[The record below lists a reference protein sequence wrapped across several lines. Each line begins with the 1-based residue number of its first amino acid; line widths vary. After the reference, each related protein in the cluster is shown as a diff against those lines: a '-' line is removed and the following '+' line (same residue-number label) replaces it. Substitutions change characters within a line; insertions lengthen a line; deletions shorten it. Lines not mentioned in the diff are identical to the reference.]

1 MLSPR
6 EVSRWAIRWRKSLKK
21 RRLLKSGKMVSEIG
35 FGCMSFGGFYGATDE
50 AESHAALGAALDL
63 GMDLLD
69 TANVYGMGISET
81 VIGTFLKGDASK
93 FTIATK
99 AGIWRDKEHGNR
111 GFNNKPDY
119 LRAELEGSLKRLG
132 LDHVDL
138 FYVHRRDRDIEIE
151 DAMQTLLALK
161 AEGKIGGI
169 GFSEISP
176 ASLRRAAA
184 VGPVDVV
191 QSEYSLWS
199 RQPDLGMLQTCKE
212 LDVALVAYS
221 PLARGMVSSVT
232 PDPMTF
238 LDKDFRKNNPRFLEP
253 NFGFNL
259 PFAHAFKAY
268 AEDNGTTATALALAW
283 CLARADHIIPIPGTR
298 SPDHLAEC
306 ASATSLILTPHMM
319 AEIDSILPV
328 GWAHGDRYSQAQ
340 WNGPEGYC

>member
-1 MLSPR
+1 M
-6 EVSRWAIRWRKSLKK
+6 KK
-21 RRLLKSGKMVSEIG
+21 RRLLQSGKMVSEIG
-35 FGCMSFGGFYGATDE
+35 LGCMSFGGFYGATDQT
-50 AESHAALGAALDL
+50 ESHATLAAALDL
-63 GMDLLD
+63 GIDLLD
-69 TANVYGMGISET
+69 TANVYGLGISET
-81 VIGTFLKGDASK
+81 VIGKFLKGDTSK

-119 LRAELEGSLKRLG
+119 LRSELEGSLRRMG
-132 LDHVDL
+132 IDHVDL
-138 FYVHRRDRDIEIE
+138 FYVHRRDRELQIE
-151 DAMQTLLALK
+151 DVMETLLALK

-176 ASLRRAAA
+176 ASLRRASA

-199 RQPDLGMLQTCKE
+199 RQPDLGMLQTCRD
-212 LDVALVAYS
+212 LGVALVAYS

-232 PDPMTF
+232 PNPATF
-238 LDKDFRKNNPRFLEP
+238 LDKDFRKNNPRFLER

-259 PFAHAFKAY
+259 PYAKAFQAY
-268 AEDNGTTATALALAW
+268 AQDHGTTATALALAW
-283 CLARADHIIPIPGTR
+283 CLARGENIIPIPGTR
-298 SPDHLAEC
+298 TPDHLAEC
-306 ASATSLILTPHMM
+306 AAASALTVTPDMM
-319 AEIDSILPV
+319 AEIEHILPV

>member
-1 MLSPR
+1 M
-6 EVSRWAIRWRKSLKK
+6 KK

-35 FGCMSFGGFYGATDE
+35 LGCMSFAGFYGATNE
-50 AESHAALGAALDL
+50 AESHATLAAALDL
-63 GMDLLD
+63 GIDLLD
-69 TANVYGMGISET
+69 TANVYGLGISET

-119 LRAELEGSLKRLG
+119 LRSELEGSLKRLG
-132 LDHVDL
+132 LDQVDL
-138 FYVHRRDRDIEIE
+138 FYVHRRDREIEIE
-151 DAMQTLLALK
+151 EVMETLLALK

-176 ASLRRAAA
+176 ASLRRAVA

-199 RQPDLGMLQTCKE
+199 RQPDLGMLQTCKDLE
-212 LDVALVAYS
+212 VALVAYS

-232 PDPMTF
+232 PDPSTF
-238 LDKDFRKNNPRFLEP
+238 IEKDFRKNNPRFLGPSFE
-253 NFGFNL
+253 FNL
-259 PFAHAFKAY
+259 PYTQAFKAY
-268 AEDNGTTATALALAW
+268 AQEKGTTATALALAW
-283 CLARADHIIPIPGTR
+283 CLARAEHIIPIPGTR
-298 SPDHLAEC
+298 TPEHLAEC
-306 ASATSLILTPHMM
+306 AAASALTVTSDMM
-319 AEIDSILPV
+319 AEIESILPA

>member
-1 MLSPR
+1 M
-6 EVSRWAIRWRKSLKK
+6 KK
-21 RRLLKSGKMVSEIG
+21 RRLLQSGKMVSEIG
-35 FGCMSFGGFYGATDE
+35 LGCMSFGGFYGATDE
-50 AESHAALGAALDL
+50 TESHATLAAALDL
-63 GMDLLD
+63 GIDLLD
-69 TANVYGMGISET
+69 TANVYGLGISET
-81 VIGTFLKGDASK
+81 VIGTFLKGDTSK

-119 LRAELEGSLKRLG
+119 LRSELEGSLRRMG
-132 LDHVDL
+132 IDHVDL
-138 FYVHRRDRDIEIE
+138 FYVHRRDRELQIE
-151 DAMQTLLALK
+151 DVMETLLALK

-176 ASLRRAAA
+176 ASLRRASA

-199 RQPDLGMLQTCKE
+199 RQPDLGMLQTCRD
-212 LDVALVAYS
+212 LGVALVAYS

-232 PDPMTF
+232 PNPSTF

-253 NFGFNL
+253 NFSFNL
-259 PFAHAFKAY
+259 PYAKAFQAY
-268 AEDNGTTATALALAW
+268 AQDHGTTATALALAW
-283 CLARADHIIPIPGTR
+283 CLARGENIIPIPGTR
-298 SPDHLAEC
+298 TPDHLAEC
-306 ASATSLILTPHMM
+306 VAASALTVTPDMM
-319 AEIDSILPV
+319 AEIEHILPV